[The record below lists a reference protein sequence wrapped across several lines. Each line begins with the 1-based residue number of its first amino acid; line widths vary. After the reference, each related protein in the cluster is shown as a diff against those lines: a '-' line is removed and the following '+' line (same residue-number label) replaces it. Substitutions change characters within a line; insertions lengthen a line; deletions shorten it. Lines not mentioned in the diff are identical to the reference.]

1 VLVLPTYTHVISA
14 PPGFDERDGAVF
26 FGGFLAGSGGPNE
39 DAAVCLVGELMPSL
53 WETLPTLELEIIG
66 ANPTAA
72 VRELQGPRVDVVG
85 FVPDPAEHLS
95 RARVHVHPLRLG
107 AGIKLKLIDSMAAG
121 LPFVTTPVGAE
132 GLGLGDLEDALV
144 ADDVQ
149 DLTRLALD
157 LYRDPDLWTRVQ
169 TELLALVKERFG
181 RDRFRSTLVEAFAHV
196 GVAPP
201 RARIVNSVR

>member
-1 VLVLPTYTHVISA
+1 
-14 PPGFDERDGAVF
+14 
-26 FGGFLAGSGGPNE
+26 
-39 DAAVCLVGELMPSL
+39 MPIL
-53 WETLPTLELEIIG
+53 WETMPELELEIIG

-72 VRELQGPRVDVVG
+72 LRELRGSRVDVVG

-107 AGIKLKLIDSMAAG
+107 AGIKLKLIDTMAAG

-132 GLGLGDLEDALV
+132 GLGLGDLEDVLV
-144 ADDVQ
+144 ADDVRE
-149 DLTRLALD
+149 LARLVD
-157 LYRDPDLWTRVQ
+157 LYHDRGLWTRVQ

-201 RARIVNSVR
+201 PTRSVNGRR